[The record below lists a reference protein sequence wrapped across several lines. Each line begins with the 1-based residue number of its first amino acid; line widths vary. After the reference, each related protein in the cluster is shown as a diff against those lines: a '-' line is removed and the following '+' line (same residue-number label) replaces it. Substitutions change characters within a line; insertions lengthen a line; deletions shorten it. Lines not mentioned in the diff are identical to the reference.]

1 MLSWITIAGFVPISL
16 YVSICFCSTCV
27 TIQHLPLRLATGQRP
42 SRRVHQRAWKRR
54 YCEHCSSSHCDTF
67 HACQRR
73 SPPTLCLHLLSAG
86 AEAGWDGLPRG
97 SGEKCPE
104 ERGWRRE
111 HGSRKALLWLW
122 VNHSLGANTWAAVHF
137 TVPANAPAQPFHIG
151 AVPWPMGLEWDS
163 PRTTWEFVR
172 FFKLFCCCVW

>member
-73 SPPTLCLHLLSAG
+73 SPPSVCTCYLQVQKLVEMGFPEDQVRSALKSVDGDENMALEKLCSGSGWTILLGPIHEQLYISQCLLMLLLS
-86 AEAGWDGLPRG
+86 
-97 SGEKCPE
+97 
-104 ERGWRRE
+104 
-111 HGSRKALLWLW
+111 
-122 VNHSLGANTWAAVHF
+122 HF
-137 TVPANAPAQPFHIG
+137 I
-151 AVPWPMGLEWDS
+151 
-163 PRTTWEFVR
+163 
-172 FFKLFCCCVW
+172 